1 MKRQITSVTCQFV
14 LSPLQVSY
22 RSAAGLVQF
31 SLSLSPPL
39 STNALTPAR
48 YPFFPVSLL
57 AYLPH
62 PLPKSLPTLSP
73 SLNFG
78 FFPRRVF
85 ASKKTNSR
93 LYWDSTSMSPSAV
106 KCSLLICVYKHSSL
120 CPLLHNALVTIS
132 HSFDNKVDRSILPNG
147 TVTITTIFMCC

>member
-1 MKRQITSVTCQFV
+1 MSICVKPSSSQLPVYSWASPVFYVTVSSSIYQCSDTRLLPVFSPFLFSLIFLTPYQN
-14 LSPLQVSY
+14 LSP
-22 RSAAGLVQF
+22 
-31 SLSLSPPL
+31 
-39 STNALTPAR
+39 T
-48 YPFFPVSLL
+48 
-57 AYLPH
+57 
-62 PLPKSLPTLSP
+62 
-73 SLNFG
+73 LNFG

-85 ASKKTNSR
+85 ASKKTNSK

-147 TVTITTIFMCC
+147 TVTITINFICC